1 MSFNVPRLVLF
12 SVLAVLSLSVSAA
25 DTPAVR
31 RAREQFRW
39 FKPEA
44 ARLALSDLK
53 QNPKYDYAKWSKAV
67 EDVIAHQK
75 DIGQW
80 LDSNDPAENA
90 KAVPYMKAY
99 RDAMLANPVLD
110 CDRIV
115 CTRYRYAGPRV
126 NRFDEKSCYWGDK
139 GIYGINAHNEMWL
152 WRDRI
157 NVDAA
162 IGVLSGLRAD
172 NPKFET
178 VYAPTDHTPVR

>member
-44 ARLALSDLK
+44 ARLALADLK

-75 DIGQW
+75 DIDHW
-80 LDSNDPAENA
+80 LDSNDPAENV

-99 RDAMLANPVLD
+99 RDAMLANPALD

-115 CTRYRYAGPRV
+115 CTRYDLRMRV
-126 NRFDEKSCYWGDK
+126 RALAT
-139 GIYGINAHNEMWL
+139 I
-152 WRDRI
+152 R
-157 NVDAA
+157 
-162 IGVLSGLRAD
+162 LSGSCPLTRTTTCGFRGMNARLM
-172 NPKFET
+172 PAS
-178 VYAPTDHTPVR
+178 V